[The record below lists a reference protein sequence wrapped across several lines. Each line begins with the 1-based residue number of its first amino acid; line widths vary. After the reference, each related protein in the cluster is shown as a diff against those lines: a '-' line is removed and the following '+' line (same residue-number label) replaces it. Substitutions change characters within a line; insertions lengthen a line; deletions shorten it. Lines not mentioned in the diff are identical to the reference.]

1 MDAFTEQIGIGEN
14 AQATLTI
21 HCKLEMGRRKLE
33 TQIGIL
39 QMLHAALCSTAGC
52 GSAPKAM
59 DSTPA
64 NAGPAAVP
72 GSLPAQDVRAE
83 HMVMYC
89 VCSVLTRE
97 TRLPSLCMCI
107 I

>member
-1 MDAFTEQIGIGEN
+1 MGI
-14 AQATLTI
+14 Q
-21 HCKLEMGRRKLE
+21 

-39 QMLHAALCSTAGC
+39 QMLHAALCSTAVC

-64 NAGPAAVP
+64 NAGLAAVL

-83 HMVMYC
+83 HMVMC
-89 VCSVLTRE
+89 CICSVLTWE
-97 TRLPSLCMCI
+97 M
-107 I
+107 